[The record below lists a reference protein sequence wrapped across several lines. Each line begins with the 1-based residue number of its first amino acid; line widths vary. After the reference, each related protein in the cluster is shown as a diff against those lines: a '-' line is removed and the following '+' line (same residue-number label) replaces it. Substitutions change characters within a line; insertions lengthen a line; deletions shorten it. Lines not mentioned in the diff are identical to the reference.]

1 MRTFL
6 ITLLVLILTGCAGSV
21 QNMTA
26 AQLETVSDWQLERA
40 LKSIST
46 CNQMIIDE
54 ADHRGLYPS
63 HELSLIKNRK
73 VQVGMSEKALL
84 TSWGKPKKINKS
96 SGSHGVNK
104 QYIYRDYSQ
113 TKYVYVENGEVVS
126 WQE

>member
-6 ITLLVLILTGCAGSV
+6 IALLILSLTSCAGPPHE
-21 QNMTA
+21 MTT

-40 LKSIST
+40 LRSVST
-46 CNQMIIDE
+46 CNQLIIDE
-54 ADHRGLYPS
+54 ADRRGLYLS

-84 TSWGKPKKINKS
+84 TSWGKPNKINKS
-96 SGSHGVNK
+96 VGSHGINK

-113 TKYVYVENGEVVS
+113 TKYVYVENGEVAS
-126 WQE
+126 WQD

>member
-40 LKSIST
+40 LKSVST
-46 CNQMIIDE
+46 CNQIIIDE
-54 ADHRGLYPS
+54 ADRRGLYPS
-63 HELSLIKNRK
+63 HELSLIKDRK

-96 SGSHGVNK
+96 NGSHGVNK

-113 TKYVYVENGEVVS
+113 TKYVYVENGKVVS
-126 WQE
+126 WQD